1 MRQNKLQK
9 WLPLVFAALL
19 TGFFILLFFVDNKY
33 NAPPPYGKNGIIAI
47 TEADLN
53 RSQPIFLIDGWM
65 LTDVLTE
72 NLPTYIGEFSS
83 LQRGNYSISP
93 HGQALYQMTL
103 RYTGAPV
110 EVAMNF
116 SQLFYRHIITLD
128 HNVLSQGEGSAQI
141 SFTLTEGDHLLT
153 VETISTT
160 GYYSGMYHPPA
171 LGCTQTMLRMV
182 LLQCVAYGIAC
193 FAVLALTLY
202 NLALWQQSNDQLA
215 LWLGLLC
222 WCFSLYVSYY
232 FVRLFSLP
240 FGEFWYLVQSTA
252 FYGLCFCVVRLTAL
266 SGGSAN
272 ARCTLWVQ
280 RILLVASGLLLVL
293 ALLIP
298 LLPWVVWVHGL
309 LTDSYYILTFCGV
322 LLLMLRSRPISA
334 WEQRFTQLAC
344 TAFGMGMLYNLFAS
358 NLFEPIMFF
367 WQFEWCG
374 LILVVLFGAMVAARN
389 ERILAENEAFKCH
402 LEELVEQ
409 RTEELKNLLQERKV
423 FFADMAHD
431 LKAPVFAAGS
441 FIQAIRAHNTGVD
454 GELLRYI
461 DLVEQK
467 QQEMA
472 RRVQGLTVFNQMDEL
487 SEPYKAVPV
496 QELLDEIYKAH
507 HMAAEV
513 QSVYFVVEPPN
524 VDGTLYAQPKK
535 LEILFENLIVNA
547 LKFTPR
553 GGKITLSATID
564 QDGCHLTVAD
574 TGCGIC
580 SEEVPH
586 LFDRFYVGTQ
596 GKGSGSG
603 LGLYIVK
610 NIVEELHGE
619 ISVSSKVGQGSVFF
633 IDLPLVKM

>member
-1 MRQNKLQK
+1 MNSNKLQK
-9 WLPLVFAALL
+9 WLPPVFATLL
-19 TGFFILLFFVDNKY
+19 AVFFVLLFFADNKY
-33 NAPPPYGKNGIIAI
+33 KTPPPYGKNGVMVLTA
-47 TEADLN
+47 ADLN
-53 RSQPIFLIDGWM
+53 RSRPIFLIDGWL
-65 LTDVLTE
+65 LTDARTE
-72 NLPTYIGEFSS
+72 KRPTYIGEFSS
-83 LQRGNYSISP
+83 LQRGDRTISP
-93 HGQALYQMTL
+93 HGQAVYQIIL
-103 RYTGAPV
+103 RYSGAPV

-116 SQLFYRHIITLD
+116 SQLFYRHTITLD
-128 HNVLSQGEGSAQI
+128 HQVLSQGEGGAQL

-153 VETISTT
+153 VETLSTA

-171 LGCTQTMLRMV
+171 LGNIQTIFRTMLI
-182 LLQCVAYGIAC
+182 QCIAYGIAC

-202 NLALWQQSNDQLA
+202 TWVLWRQSMDQLV
-215 LWLGLLC
+215 LWFGLLC

-232 FVRLFSLP
+232 FVRLLSLP
-240 FGEFWYLVQSTA
+240 LGEFWYLVQSAA
-252 FYGLCFCVVRLTAL
+252 FYGLCFCVMRLAAL
-266 SGGSAN
+266 SGGIAN
-272 ARCTLWVQ
+272 ERCTLWVQ
-280 RILLVASGLLLVL
+280 RILLAASVLLLAL

-298 LLPWVVWVHGL
+298 ALTWAVWLHG
-309 LTDSYYILTFCGV
+309 ILTNGFYVFTFCSV
-322 LLLMLRSRPISA
+322 LLFMMLSRQISL
-334 WEQRFTQLAC
+334 WEQWFTQLAC
-344 TAFGMGMLYNLFAS
+344 IAFGAGMLYNLLVS
-358 NLFEPIMFF
+358 NLFEPILFF

-374 LILVVLFGAMVAARN
+374 LALVVLFGAMTEARN
-389 ERILAENEAFKCH
+389 KRILSENEAFKCH

-409 RTEELKNLLQERKV
+409 RTEELKNLLQERKA

-467 QQEMA
+467 QQEMV

-487 SEPYKAVPV
+487 SEPYMAVSV
-496 QELLDEIYKAH
+496 QGLLDEIYKAH

-524 VDGTLYAQPKK
+524 VDGILHAQPKK

-553 GGKITLSATID
+553 GGRITLSATID
-564 QDGCHLTVAD
+564 QDGCHLSVSD

-580 SEEVPH
+580 AEEVPH

-610 NIVEELHGE
+610 NIVNELGGE
-619 ISVSSKVGQGSVFF
+619 ISVSSKVGKGSVFF
-633 IDLPLVKM
+633 IDLPLIKM